1 MQTQQKTTTE
11 TTETPETTETTSNKV
26 YTFEDFATKY
36 IVAMINIVNHLPKK
50 EMRKIIKNLVSFQSE
65 ETKQMLL
72 ETYNKKTERQIV
84 NVIQRTTELYRFHKE
99 EMKVI

>member
-1 MQTQQKTTTE
+1 MQEATTE
-11 TTETPETTETTSNKV
+11 IISDKV
-26 YTFEDFATKY
+26 YTFEDFASKY

-50 EMRKIIKNLVSFQSE
+50 EMRKIIKNLVSIQSDG
-65 ETKQMLL
+65 TKQMLI

-99 EMKVI
+99 EMK

>member
-1 MQTQQKTTTE
+1 MQTQQKTTT
-11 TTETPETTETTSNKV
+11 ETTETTSNKV

-84 NVIQRTTELYRFHKE
+84 NVIQITTELYIFNKE
-99 EMKVI
+99 EIK